1 MAWGFADC
9 LLDIDRQELYRDGSP
24 VAIEPQALRILAEL
38 IDHRDRVVAKT
49 ELLDVV
55 WGDRFVSESAL
66 TTQIKA
72 LRRAV
77 GDTGREQK
85 IVKTIHGRGYMLV
98 ADVEEVQ
105 LNARP
110 SGDEAEVQDRANPV
124 IAVLPFRSL
133 SVDPAH
139 AHIAEG
145 LTHDIVNMLSKHRW
159 LKVLTRTAVNRF
171 RDEPDAVARLQEDLN
186 VDYVV
191 EGTVRRVDSRLRVA
205 VNLSDAV
212 DGTSRWAESFDRDF
226 EDLFAVQDEITH
238 MIAANVEP
246 AVGYAERER
255 VTRSSQT
262 DLRAWDL
269 YHLGVAHFF
278 RFTAEDNLEAQRLL
292 ARSRELDPSFGDAH
306 AWWAYATVL
315 GMVYWDTEPAPG
327 TLDEALAAT
336 QQALDVDGHNAVFH
350 ALRGRVQLARREY
363 AHALHDNQRALELN
377 PTFAAAWCGLGD
389 SLCYEG
395 RYEEAHEQFERAVAL
410 SAHDPQLWAFLSY
423 GALALIFDHR
433 FEDALEWAEQAA
445 TIPNRQYWTLAHR
458 VVALGHLGRTE
469 ETRAA
474 VDELI
479 REQPAFTQAFARRKL
494 FYLKRPEQLE
504 LYLDGLAKAEV
515 PEG

>member
-1 MAWGFADC
+1 M
-9 LLDIDRQELYRDGSP
+9 
-24 VAIEPQALRILAEL
+24 
-38 IDHRDRVVAKT
+38 AKT
-49 ELLDVV
+49 ELLDAV

-77 GDTGREQK
+77 GDTGRDQR
-85 IVKTIHGRGYMLV
+85 IVKTVHGRGYMFV
-98 ADVEEVQ
+98 ADIEELGPPVGEG
-105 LNARP
+105 A
-110 SGDEAEVQDRANPV
+110 QDSKRANPV

-145 LTHDIVNMLSKHRW
+145 LTHDIVNALSKHRW
-159 LKVLTRTAVNRF
+159 LKVLTRTVVSRF
-171 RDEPDAVARLQEDLN
+171 SDDPDAVARLREELK

-191 EGTVRRVDSRLRVA
+191 EGTVRRVDARLRVT

-212 DGTSRWAESFDRDF
+212 DGTSNWAESYDREFD
-226 EDLFAVQDEITH
+226 DLFAVQDEMTH

-255 VTRSSQT
+255 VSRSPDT

-315 GMVYWDTEPAPG
+315 GMVYWDTDPAPE

-336 QQALDVDGHNAVFH
+336 QRALEIDSHNAVFH

-363 AHALHDNQRALELN
+363 TQALNDNQRALELN
-377 PTFAAAWCGLGD
+377 PTFAAAYCGLGD

-395 RYEEAHEQFERAVAL
+395 RYQEAHEHFEHAVAL

-423 GALALIFDHR
+423 GALALIFDR
-433 FEDALEWAEQAA
+433 KFELALEWADQAPPSPTA
-445 TIPNRQYWTLAHR
+445 ST
-458 VVALGHLGRTE
+458 GRSRIGPSPSLTWDASTKRDPRSSSWFE
-469 ETRAA
+469 N
-474 VDELI
+474 
-479 REQPAFTQAFARRKL
+479 ARRSAW
-494 FYLKRPEQLE
+494 RTP
-504 LYLDGLAKAEV
+504 G
-515 PEG
+515 GSCST